1 MTRNAMRSWRC
12 ASAGI
17 AGVLA
22 LLAAPAT
29 ARQSDRAGAREV
41 ALAPLSDLNL
51 RRDPIPD
58 ALIRARLAPYASE
71 GLDDCTGIREEIGNL
86 DAVLGEDLD
95 TAPPDA
101 ERGLS
106 TGRLARDAL
115 TSLIPYRGLVR
126 ELTGANEHEANF
138 RQAIA
143 AGLMRRAYLKGLGQA
158 KDCPYPARPSLSGI
172 FIREVEE
179 QGRPAEASDGE
190 VEMAA
195 EPMVQGEQ

>member
-1 MTRNAMRSWRC
+1 MTRNATRSWRC

-17 AGVLA
+17 AGMLA
-22 LLAAPAT
+22 LLAVPAA
-29 ARQSDRAGAREV
+29 ARQDDGAGAREI

-58 ALIRARLAPYASE
+58 ALVRARLAPYASE

-101 ERGLS
+101 ERNLS

-172 FIREVEE
+172 FIREEE
-179 QGRPAEASDGE
+179 EEPAQTSDSE
-190 VEMAA
+190 VEMVA
-195 EPMVQGEQ
+195 EPAVQGEQ